1 MYSFKLN
8 ALFAEKDFSI
18 TLQYI
23 GNLFFKLQEIIGVK
37 HKDIYKATL
46 IKIIQ

>member
-1 MYSFKLN
+1 MLSFNLDS
-8 ALFAEKDFSI
+8 LLAEKDFSI

-37 HKDIYKATL
+37 HRYIYKATL